1 MRSKKSVLS
10 AALPF
15 SSLFAC
21 VLALFLL
28 CASAQAANFRVP
40 FSYSADGQS
49 ISTVLRNF
57 AQVQG
62 YNSEFSP
69 QVQGTVS
76 GRFSEVAPA
85 TFGQFTGLLD
95 KNGKRIFE
103 GDIVRK
109 TGGPELK
116 PPIGKVVFENGA
128 FLWAYRNFKLAPF
141 VKSEAIPGYGIFDY
155 QYEIIGNIHD
165 NPELVEGE

>member
-1 MRSKKSVLS
+1 MREI
-10 AALPF
+10 
-15 SSLFAC
+15 LFRGKRLENGEWVEGAFC
-21 VLALFLL
+21 
-28 CASAQAANFRVP
+28 P
-40 FSYSADGQS
+40 K
-49 ISTVLRNF
+49 
-57 AQVQG
+57 
-62 YNSEFSP
+62 NSEGDIP
-69 QVQGTVS
+69 CIIVYNGTLA
-76 GRFSEVAPA
+76 GWWFEVAPA